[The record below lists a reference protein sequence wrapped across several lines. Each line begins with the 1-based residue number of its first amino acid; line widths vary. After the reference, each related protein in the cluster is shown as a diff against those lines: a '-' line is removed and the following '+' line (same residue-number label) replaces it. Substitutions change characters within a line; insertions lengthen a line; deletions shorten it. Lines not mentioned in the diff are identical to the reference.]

1 MASQSAVTVALSFAS
16 VDGIWR
22 GGVCAGVSSARALK
36 SFFASV
42 PSVPHAADNENMLL
56 CFCLLQGLGFLV
68 SLLAILTERGEDRR
82 YREEKLPYRS

>member
-1 MASQSAVTVALSFAS
+1 
-16 VDGIWR
+16 
-22 GGVCAGVSSARALK
+22 
-36 SFFASV
+36 
-42 PSVPHAADNENMLL
+42 MLL